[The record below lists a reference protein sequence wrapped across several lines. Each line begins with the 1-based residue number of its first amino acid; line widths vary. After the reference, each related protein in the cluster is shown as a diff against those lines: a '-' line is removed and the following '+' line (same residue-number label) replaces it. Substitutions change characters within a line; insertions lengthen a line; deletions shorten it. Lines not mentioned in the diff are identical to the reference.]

1 MTAPGAGGSA
11 GHPADRTADRTAPRR
26 PDESMTLLR
35 EVTERPLDPGYAE
48 MAQRR
53 AEAGQPSG
61 PLAGR
66 SVGGVVTILLVA
78 ILLGA
83 MTAVAV
89 RDLRAPQPTV
99 SKGRSVLIEQ
109 IQDRSAQ
116 VEALSARATALDA
129 QVDGLQSGGL
139 LPSALQE
146 INELDRLV
154 SGAVPVQGPGMVV
167 SLTDGSGGGLVEP
180 GDAPAESRVRDAD
193 VQFVVNE
200 LWAAG
205 AEAIAVNDE
214 RLTSLS
220 AIRNA
225 GDAILVDLQP
235 LNGPTYRIEAIG
247 DPEDMQV
254 EFARSAGL
262 GFLQLLS
269 AEYDIKND
277 VRTSEGM
284 YLPAAGSPTLRF
296 ARVPSGT
303 EPDATTTPS
312 ATASTA
318 TGTEPGTESG
328 TESAGTEQ
336 DRSEEDNG

>member
-1 MTAPGAGGSA
+1 MTAPA
-11 GHPADRTADRTAPRR
+11 PAARGTTSERR

-35 EVTERPLDPGYAE
+35 EVTDRPLDPGYAQ

-53 AEAGQPSG
+53 AEVDEKAERGVPS
-61 PLAGR
+61 LVA
-66 SVGGVVTILLVA
+66 LLLLA

-83 MTAVAV
+83 ATTVAV
-89 RDLRAPQPTV
+89 RELRAPQPSV
-99 SKGRSVLIEQ
+99 AKGRSVLIEQ
-109 IQDRSAQ
+109 IQERSAE
-116 VEALSARATALDA
+116 VETLSERATALGA
-129 QVDGLQSGGL
+129 EVDGLQRGGL
-139 LPSALQE
+139 LPSALLE
-146 INELDRLV
+146 VNRLDRLV
-154 SGAVPVQGPGMVV
+154 NGAVAVRGPGMVV
-167 SLTDGSGGGLVEP
+167 KLTDGSGGGLVDP

-235 LNGPTYRIEAIG
+235 LNGPTYTIEAVG
-247 DPEDMQV
+247 DPEEMQV

-269 AEYDIKND
+269 AEYDIKNE
-277 VRTSEGM
+277 VTTSEGM
-284 YLPAAGSPTLRF
+284 YLPGAGTPTLRS
-296 ARVPSGT
+296 AYNTRSGDGQTT
-303 EPDATTTPS
+303 E
-312 ATASTA
+312 
-318 TGTEPGTESG
+318 
-328 TESAGTEQ
+328 

>member
-1 MTAPGAGGSA
+1 MTPPGPVAGPASAPVSGGAG
-11 GHPADRTADRTAPRR
+11 PARR

-35 EVTERPLDPGYAE
+35 EVTERPLDPGYAL
-48 MAQRR
+48 MARRR
-53 AEAGQPSG
+53 AEAGG
-61 PLAGR
+61 AAGR
-66 SVGGVVTILLVA
+66 SRRSVVLMLLVA

-83 MTAVAV
+83 ATAVAV
-89 RDLRAPQPTV
+89 RDLRAPQPTIA
-99 SKGRSVLIEQ
+99 KGRAVLMEQ

-116 VEALSARATALDA
+116 VEALSGQTASLSA
-129 QVDGLQSGGL
+129 QVEGLQTGGL

-146 INELDRLV
+146 VNQLDRLV
-154 SGAVPVQGPGMVV
+154 AGAVPVEGPGMVV

-205 AEAIAVNDE
+205 AEAIAINDE

-235 LNGPTYRIEAIG
+235 LNGPTYRIEAVG

-269 AEYDIKND
+269 AEYDIKNE
-277 VRTSEGM
+277 VTTSDGM
-284 YLPAAGSPTLRF
+284 YLPGAGSPTLRW
-296 ARVPSGT
+296 AKVSQ
-303 EPDATTTPS
+303 
-312 ATASTA
+312 
-318 TGTEPGTESG
+318 PGT
-328 TESAGTEQ
+328 TAGTTQ

>member
-1 MTAPGAGGSA
+1 
-11 GHPADRTADRTAPRR
+11 
-26 PDESMTLLR
+26 MTLLR

-48 MAQRR
+48 MARRR
-53 AEAGQPSG
+53 AEAGAPS
-61 PLAGR
+61 GR
-66 SVGGVVTILLVA
+66 SVRSVVTLLLVA
-78 ILLGA
+78 VLLGA
-83 MTAVAV
+83 VTVVAV

-99 SKGRSVLIEQ
+99 AEGRTVLMEQ
-109 IQDRSAQ
+109 IQDRSAE
-116 VEALSARATALDA
+116 VESLSARATALGA
-129 QVDGLQSGGL
+129 EVDGLQSGGL

-146 INELDRLV
+146 VNELDRLV
-154 SGAVPVQGPGMVV
+154 SGAVPVEGPGMRV

-235 LNGPTYRIEAIG
+235 LNGPTYTIEAIG

-254 EFARSAGL
+254 GFARSAGL

-269 AEYDIKND
+269 AEYDIKNE
-277 VRTSEGM
+277 VTTSEGM
-284 YLPAAGSPTLRF
+284 YLPGAGSPTLRW
-296 ARVPSGT
+296 ARVPQGGT
-303 EPDATTTPS
+303 TAGATT
-312 ATASTA
+312 
-318 TGTEPGTESG
+318 GTT
-328 TESAGTEQ
+328 Q

>member
-1 MTAPGAGGSA
+1 MTAPSTTG
-11 GHPADRTADRTAPRR
+11 RR

-35 EVTERPLDPGYAE
+35 EVIERPLDPGYAQ

-53 AEAGQPSG
+53 AEAGETTSRRRP
-61 PLAGR
+61 A
-66 SVGGVVTILLVA
+66 SVVALLLVA
-78 ILLGA
+78 VLLGA
-83 MTAVAV
+83 ATTVAV
-89 RDLRAPQPTV
+89 LDLRAPQPV
-99 SKGRSVLIEQ
+99 IAKGRTVLMEQ
-109 IQDRSAQ
+109 IQERSAE
-116 VEALSARATALDA
+116 VESASERSAALSAE
-129 QVDGLQSGGL
+129 VDGLQSGGL

-146 INELDRLV
+146 VNELDRWV
-154 SGAVPVQGPGMVV
+154 NGALPVRGPGMVV
-167 SLTDGSGGGLVEP
+167 KLTDGSGGGLVEP

-205 AEAIAVNDE
+205 AEAVAVNDE

-235 LNGPTYRIEAIG
+235 LNGPTYTIEAVG

-269 AEYDIKND
+269 AEYGIENE
-277 VRTSEGM
+277 VNVSEGM
-284 YLPAAGSPTLRF
+284 YLPGAGSPTLRY
-296 ARVPSGT
+296 AHAPRSG
-303 EPDATTTPS
+303 DAHPTQEATQETTQETAQ
-312 ATASTA
+312 AT
-318 TGTEPGTESG
+318 
-328 TESAGTEQ
+328 Q
-336 DRSEEDNG
+336 DGSEEDNG

>member
-1 MTAPGAGGSA
+1 MTVPHAPAPHSTTARLAG
-11 GHPADRTADRTAPRR
+11 RR

-35 EVTERPLDPGYAE
+35 EVTERPLDPGYAL

-53 AEAGQPSG
+53 AEAGGTTSRRG
-61 PLAGR
+61 ASSSLGL
-66 SVGGVVTILLVA
+66 LLVA
-78 ILLGA
+78 VLLGA
-83 MTAVAV
+83 ATTVAV
-89 RDLRAPQPTV
+89 LDLRAPQPLLT
-99 SKGRSVLIEQ
+99 KGRTVLIEQ
-109 IQDRSAQ
+109 IQERSAE
-116 VEALSARATALDA
+116 VESLSRRSAELSAE
-129 QVDGLQSGGL
+129 VDGLQGAAL
-139 LPSALQE
+139 LPSALVE
-146 INELDRLV
+146 INELDRWIN
-154 SGAVPVQGPGMVV
+154 GAVPVRGPGMVV
-167 SLTDGSGGGLVEP
+167 RLTDGAGGGLVEP

-205 AEAIAVNDE
+205 AEAIAVNDQ

-235 LNGPTYRIEAIG
+235 LNGPVYTVEAVG

-269 AEYDIKND
+269 AEYGIEHE
-277 VRTSEGM
+277 VTASEGM
-284 YLPAAGSPTLRF
+284 YLPGAGAPTLRY
-296 ARVPSGT
+296 AQTAQS
-303 EPDATTTPS
+303 AQTT
-312 ATASTA
+312 
-318 TGTEPGTESG
+318 
-328 TESAGTEQ
+328 Q

>member
-1 MTAPGAGGSA
+1 MTAPSTIPPRHTGRHTG
-11 GHPADRTADRTAPRR
+11 RR

-35 EVTERPLDPGYAE
+35 EVTERPLDPGYAL

-53 AEAGQPSG
+53 AEAGETTSRRG
-61 PLAGR
+61 TASSLGL
-66 SVGGVVTILLVA
+66 LLVA
-78 ILLGA
+78 VLLGA
-83 MTAVAV
+83 ATTVAV
-89 RDLRAPQPTV
+89 LDLRAPQPLLTR
-99 SKGRSVLIEQ
+99 GRTVLIEQ
-109 IQDRSAQ
+109 IQERSAE
-116 VEALSARATALDA
+116 VESLSRRSAELSAE
-129 QVDGLQSGGL
+129 VDGLQGAAL
-139 LPSALQE
+139 LPSALVE
-146 INELDRLV
+146 INELDRWV
-154 SGAVPVQGPGMVV
+154 NGAVPVRGPGMVV
-167 SLTDGSGGGLVEP
+167 KLTDGAGGGLVDP

-205 AEAIAVNDE
+205 AEAVAVNDQ

-235 LNGPTYRIEAIG
+235 LNGPTYTVEAVG

-269 AEYDIKND
+269 AEYGIEHE
-277 VRTSEGM
+277 VTASEGM
-284 YLPAAGSPTLRF
+284 HLPGAGSPTLRYAHSERSGGAQET
-296 ARVPSGT
+296 ARP
-303 EPDATTTPS
+303 TPS
-312 ATASTA
+312 AQTAQST
-318 TGTEPGTESG
+318 
-328 TESAGTEQ
+328 Q

>member
-1 MTAPGAGGSA
+1 MTVPHAPAPHSTTARLAG
-11 GHPADRTADRTAPRR
+11 RR

-35 EVTERPLDPGYAE
+35 EVTERPLDPGYAL

-53 AEAGQPSG
+53 AE
-61 PLAGR
+61 
-66 SVGGVVTILLVA
+66 VGETTSRRGASSSLGLLLVA
-78 ILLGA
+78 VLLGA
-83 MTAVAV
+83 ATTVAV
-89 RDLRAPQPTV
+89 LDLRAPQPLLT
-99 SKGRSVLIEQ
+99 KGRTVLIEQ
-109 IQDRSAQ
+109 IQERSAE
-116 VEALSARATALDA
+116 VESLSRRSAELSAE
-129 QVDGLQSGGL
+129 VDGLQGAAL
-139 LPSALQE
+139 LPSALVE
-146 INELDRLV
+146 INELDRWIN
-154 SGAVPVQGPGMVV
+154 GAVPVRGPGMVV
-167 SLTDGSGGGLVEP
+167 RLTDGAGGGLVEP

-205 AEAIAVNDE
+205 AEAIAVNDQ

-235 LNGPTYRIEAIG
+235 LNGPVYTVEAVG

-269 AEYDIKND
+269 AEYGIEHE
-277 VRTSEGM
+277 VTASEGM
-284 YLPAAGSPTLRF
+284 YLPGAGAPTLRY
-296 ARVPSGT
+296 AQTAQS
-303 EPDATTTPS
+303 AQTT
-312 ATASTA
+312 
-318 TGTEPGTESG
+318 
-328 TESAGTEQ
+328 Q

>member
-1 MTAPGAGGSA
+1 MTAPHA
-11 GHPADRTADRTAPRR
+11 PAPHTTVPSTAVARPARRR

-35 EVTERPLDPGYAE
+35 EVTDRPLDPGYAL

-53 AEAGQPSG
+53 AESG
-61 PLAGR
+61 ETTSRRGTASTLGL
-66 SVGGVVTILLVA
+66 LLVA
-78 ILLGA
+78 VLLGA
-83 MTAVAV
+83 STTVAV
-89 RDLRAPQPTV
+89 LDLRAPQPLLT
-99 SKGRSVLIEQ
+99 KGRTVLMEQ
-109 IQDRSAQ
+109 IQERSAE
-116 VEALSARATALDA
+116 VESLSRRSAELSSE
-129 QVDGLQSGGL
+129 VDGLQGAAL
-139 LPSALQE
+139 LPSALVE
-146 INELDRLV
+146 INELDRWV
-154 SGAVPVQGPGMVV
+154 NGAEPVRGPGMVV
-167 SLTDGSGGGLVEP
+167 KLTDGAGGGLVEP

-205 AEAIAVNDE
+205 AEAIAVNDQ

-235 LNGPTYRIEAIG
+235 LNGPTYTVEAVG

-269 AEYDIKND
+269 AEYGIEHE
-277 VRTSEGM
+277 VTASEGM
-284 YLPAAGSPTLRF
+284 HLPGAGSPTLRY
-296 ARVPSGT
+296 AHSERSGGAQET
-303 EPDATTTPS
+303 GQATPS
-312 ATASTA
+312 AQTT
-318 TGTEPGTESG
+318 
-328 TESAGTEQ
+328 Q

>member
-1 MTAPGAGGSA
+1 MSGPAAPGRSPG
-11 GHPADRTADRTAPRR
+11 RR

-53 AEAGQPSG
+53 ARQAGTTAGAPRRSLPS
-61 PLAGR
+61 LL
-66 SVGGVVTILLVA
+66 SMTLVA
-78 ILLGA
+78 AVLGA
-83 MTAVAV
+83 ATTVAV
-89 RDLRAPQPTV
+89 LDLRAPQPEV
-99 SKGRSVLIEQ
+99 SRGRAVLIEQ
-109 IQDRSAQ
+109 IRERSVQ
-116 VEALSARATALDA
+116 VESLSDRAAALSA
-129 QVDGLQSGGL
+129 QVDGLQVDGL
-139 LPSALQE
+139 LPSALLE
-146 INELDRLV
+146 INALDRWV
-154 SGAVPVQGPGMVV
+154 NGAVAVRGPGLVV
-167 SLTDGSGGGLVEP
+167 RLTDGSGGGLVEP

-205 AEAIAVNDE
+205 AEAVAVNDQ

-235 LNGPTYRIEAIG
+235 LNGPTYTIEAVG

-269 AEYDIKND
+269 AEYDIKNE
-277 VRTSEGM
+277 VTTSEGM
-284 YLPAAGSPTLRF
+284 YLPGAGSPTLRY
-296 ARVPSGT
+296 AHVPRAQDSTRNGAQ
-303 EPDATTTPS
+303 DS
-312 ATASTA
+312 A
-318 TGTEPGTESG
+318 
-328 TESAGTEQ
+328 Q
-336 DRSEEDNG
+336 DGSEEDNG

>member
-1 MTAPGAGGSA
+1 
-11 GHPADRTADRTAPRR
+11 
-26 PDESMTLLR
+26 MTLLR

-48 MAQRR
+48 MARRR
-53 AEAGQPSG
+53 AEEGAAGAPS
-61 PLAGR
+61 GR
-66 SVGGVVTILLVA
+66 SVRSVVTLLLVA
-78 ILLGA
+78 VLLGA
-83 MTAVAV
+83 VTVVAV
-89 RDLRAPQPTV
+89 RDLRAPRPTV
-99 SKGRSVLIEQ
+99 AEGRTVLMEQ
-109 IQDRSAQ
+109 IQERSAE
-116 VEALSARATALDA
+116 VESLSARATALGSE
-129 QVDGLQSGGL
+129 VDGLQSGGL

-146 INELDRLV
+146 VNELDRLV
-154 SGAVPVQGPGMVV
+154 SGEVPVEGPGMVV

-235 LNGPTYRIEAIG
+235 LNGPTYTIEAIG

-269 AEYDIKND
+269 AEYDIKNE
-277 VRTSEGM
+277 VSTSEGM
-284 YLPAAGSPTLRF
+284 HLPGAGSPTLRW
-296 ARVPSGT
+296 ARVPQSG
-303 EPDATTTPS
+303 ATPPT
-312 ATASTA
+312 AGASTGT
-318 TGTEPGTESG
+318 TGTT
-328 TESAGTEQ
+328 Q